1 MKEEKREGKKVK
13 KKYVG
18 DHSTHFVQAEKAS
31 SMDMCQRPMFK
42 AFFLLQMDTHCEAE
56 IGRVRK
62 VCRPTC
68 EGSPVTSTPLTG
80 MKAPTCFESERLVQT
95 CGCADFV

>member
-1 MKEEKREGKKVK
+1 MKKEKREGKKK
-13 KKYVG
+13 KVVG

-31 SMDMCQRPMFK
+31 SMDMCQRPTYR
-42 AFFLLQMDTHCEAE
+42 AFFFLQMDTHCEAE

-68 EGSPVTSTPLTG
+68 GGSPVTTLHLRHPPVLNQRGWCIHVGGLISVRTT
-80 MKAPTCFESERLVQT
+80 
-95 CGCADFV
+95 